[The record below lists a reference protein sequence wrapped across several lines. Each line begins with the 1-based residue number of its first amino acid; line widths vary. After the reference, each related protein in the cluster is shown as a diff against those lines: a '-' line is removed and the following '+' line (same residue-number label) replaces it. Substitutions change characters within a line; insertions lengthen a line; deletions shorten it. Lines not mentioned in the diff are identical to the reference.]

1 MEYRNFW
8 EAGYSV
14 FGLYGRGPDGKCECG
29 NPNCPDKS
37 LFKHPRV
44 SNWQHTPCW
53 SEEQFETMELMGHFK
68 TGWGLVLGSK
78 NLLGVDVDARNGGLE
93 GYAEL
98 VKDHPAIA
106 GAGMIINTGSGSGS
120 KHLLFK
126 VPEGVSLVSK
136 LKKYKGID
144 FKSGASF
151 IVGAGSMH
159 ASGNKYEVALGSVDD
174 IDDCPESLLNE
185 LRVPEKH
192 RADVNGVDIDVS
204 HQDLADMLAAVDLY
218 DDYEVW
224 VKIGMAVHH
233 ASGGSAFDVWDRWS
247 AQSAKYDA
255 GEMDKKWHSF
265 GRSAN
270 PVTLATLVHY
280 AEEGGWVRPVTFTPT
295 IEFEDTPEEGATISD
310 IDTSSIDLLRPPG
323 LVGQMAEWIESRPMR
338 KRERLS
344 VMAAIFALGN
354 ICNSRYTD
362 DLTRVNSNLFV
373 FNVAASGTGKDA
385 VQQAVGEI
393 HKVCGMSMATHGS
406 IKSEQEIVR
415 NLVRNQPSF
424 YMIDEIG
431 FFLSKVKNAQE
442 KGGAQY
448 LEGVFGTL
456 MSVYS
461 KANGFYSL
469 SGDMGDEV
477 KSMMRKELMQ
487 LEKSLEESGPK
498 PFLERRIQSLTH
510 QLENIDQGIEK
521 PFVSMSGY
529 TTNTNFDKL
538 VTFET
543 ATNGFIARAILC
555 TERETAPPSK
565 TNWQYL
571 EMPEKMKNTLQQI
584 AGGGSFDMMDGASSR
599 IEYYGPK
606 IVIPTS
612 SDAKKMLHQVTYIF
626 DMMAEQAKSTTGLEA
641 LFMRG
646 AEQVSKVSFILSIP
660 EGLRT
665 EHHVRWAYALVKR
678 DIIDKTRLVVSND
691 RAKDSPG
698 EALRAKIANL
708 ISGEDGETLGVIANK
723 CRPAKKA
730 EVEACLNKMVDAG
743 QATVQESVHYFTKK
757 MIKRYIENSR

>member
-1 MEYRNFW
+1 MEYREFW

-14 FGLYGRGPDGKCECG
+14 FGLHGRGPDGNCECG
-29 NPNCPDKS
+29 NPHCPEKS
-37 LFKHPRV
+37 LFKHPRI
-44 SNWQHTPCW
+44 SNWQHTPSW

-68 TGWGLVLGSK
+68 TGWGLLLSSGS
-78 NLLGVDVDARNGGLE
+78 LLVVDVDARNGGLE

-98 VKDHPAIA
+98 IKDHPEVA
-106 GAGMIINTGSGSGS
+106 GAGLIVNTGSGGGS

-159 ASGNKYEVALGSVDD
+159 ASGNKYEIAVGSVDD
-174 IDDCPESLLNE
+174 IDACPAGLLE
-185 LRVPEKH
+185 ALRVPEKH
-192 RADVNGVDIDVS
+192 RAEVNGIDIDVS
-204 HQDLADMLAAVDLY
+204 HQDLADMLEAVDLY

-247 AQSAKYDA
+247 AKSAKYDSE
-255 GEMDKKWHSF
+255 EMQKKWHSF

-280 AEEGGWVRPVTFTPT
+280 AEQGGWVRPVTFTPT
-295 IEFEDTPEEGATISD
+295 IEFSDQTEDSGAITD

-362 DLTRVNSNLFV
+362 DITRVSSNIFV
-373 FNVAASGTGKDA
+373 FNVAGSGTGKEAIQDA
-385 VQQAVGEI
+385 VKEI
-393 HKVCGMSMATHGS
+393 HKACGLSVATHGS

-424 YMIDEIG
+424 YLIDEIG
-431 FFLSKVKNAQE
+431 FFLNKVKNAQE

-461 KANGFYSL
+461 KANGFYLL

-477 KSMMRKELMQ
+477 KSLMRKEMIQ
-487 LEKSLEESGPK
+487 LEKVLEENGPK
-498 PFLERRIQSLTH
+498 PFIERRIKSLTH

-521 PFVSMSGY
+521 PFVSMSGF
-529 TTNTNFDKL
+529 TTNANFDKL
-538 VTFET
+538 VTLET

-555 TERETAPPSK
+555 TERDTAPPTK
-565 TNWQYL
+565 QDWQYL
-571 EMPEKMKNTLQQI
+571 ELPEKMKNTLQQI
-584 AGGGSFDMMDGASSR
+584 ASGGSFDMMDGSGSR

-612 SDAKKMLHQVTYIF
+612 SDAKKMLNQVGNVF
-626 DMMAEQAKSTTGLEA
+626 DMMAEQNKSSHGLEA
-641 LFMRG
+641 LFLRG
-646 AEQVSKVSFILSIP
+646 REQVSKISFILSIP

-678 DIIDKTRLVVSND
+678 DIIEKMRLVVSND
-691 RAKDSPG
+691 RAKDSPM
-698 EALRAKIANL
+698 EALRAKIANI
-708 ISGEDGETLGVIANK
+708 ISGDEGETLGVIANK

-730 EVEACLNKMVDAG
+730 EVEECLQKMVDAG
-743 QATVQESVHYFTKK
+743 QVSVEESIHKFTKK
-757 MIKRYIENSR
+757 MVKRYIENRS